1 MGDVAFAAESFS
13 VANDELGVLQD
24 IRRRCCREPTSA
36 IVATWCIG
44 ETQPHENCGAGV
56 VTHPCTGRV
65 LSNPLNSDPFVLEN
79 ASFHA
84 PWWGVVCDATTTPVA
99 IVELVLPYQGLACS
113 LDSINFTALSNLE
126 VLNLEGNEF
135 TGPLPE
141 WIGTMSSLEVLNLN
155 GNRLHGPLLDSII
168 DNVNLV
174 ELSLAQNELTGLVPN
189 QLKVLPLEVLDL
201 FGNQFSG
208 PLPPDVLRNPRLRYL
223 DLSENALSGPFPP
236 HMLLPRLAHFDV
248 SFNELTGP
256 LPPNMH
262 LFGRDDTVPPSPSQL
277 EYFDASNNR
286 LESAIPGLIGQLER
300 LAVFSVRNNSNIF
313 GKVPPLPPLLL
324 QKLDPTAFDGSTHHL
339 ACPLPDLGPSR
350 TWGAVVCS
358 CKGNKTDAGAC
369 MACPSGFVLD
379 ATLNTCS
386 GCPLGSF
393 PQKDICEPCPSG
405 TFAATLGSPACQTC
419 PDGYTSLSGASICNP
434 CPPGTSTSDEG
445 TCLACPPGLHAPAPG
460 TTCLPCPNN
469 TFSAASGT
477 IHCIPCPHNAV
488 ADEGS
493 TQCFPCP
500 QDTTVDLGGSRG
512 CVAQPRPGT
521 GYFGANDDVADCIP
535 GTFND
540 GTFARCQPCSRG
552 SFSSGSAATN
562 CTLCSTGSFT
572 NTTGASQCVYSP
584 PGTYT
589 STLGATEPTF
599 CAPGSIS
606 DVAGATQCSHCPK
619 HTMAPRLGS
628 SACMLAPPGSVLKTT
643 AWPSFLLTLSQPQQ
657 FRLDDLNMSK
667 ITEIVH
673 HAWLFVSP
681 EPMSSLVVSTF
692 DNKLAN
698 NQQFGGTSSVS
709 LHVVLDTHATTLEL
723 LQHIPAYL
731 VVLDMLLDEAA
742 MLLVTDDAPT
752 RLDVLQPLQ
761 LPVAVPCGKGT
772 FSNGTHCVDCG
783 VGTFN
788 DRLGATKCHKCHRG
802 SRASISGSHK
812 CTPCGRDEFADATAT
827 KCMEC
832 PTFSIDLSLVCPQ
845 ANGRFIWLVFYI
857 LYYLHFVW
865 TSHLYLYGQ
874 PTRAPPLMASYRAN
888 GGQTVNTAIVWPPPI
903 VISAATLRSKRGI

>member
-1 MGDVAFAAESFS
+1 MGIDGLLVHLGSVMSETHVSRFDGKRAGIDISVWMYGGASANATELALQAENNVDVMTIEHTLAYESYCISRLELLLKHNITPVVVEKAFARSLKITRAMARKFRRTLQRLHPSIECIVAPYEADAELAHLSLIKYVDVVISEDSDLIPYGCHTVLFKM
-13 VANDELGVLQD
+13 NDLGQALEF
-24 IRRRCCREPTSA
+24 RRRH
-36 IVATWCIG
+36 IG
-44 ETQPHENCGAGV
+44 ACEA
-56 VTHPCTGRV
+56 
-65 LSNPLNSDPFVLEN
+65 F
-79 ASFHA
+79 SFIG
-84 PWWGVVCDATTTPVA
+84 WT
-99 IVELVLPYQGLACS
+99 ELQLVLPYQGLACS

-262 LFGRDDTVPPSPSQL
+262 LFGRDDTVTPSPSQL

-313 GKVPPLPPLLL
+313 
-324 QKLDPTAFDGSTHHL
+324 
-339 ACPLPDLGPSR
+339 
-350 TWGAVVCS
+350 
-358 CKGNKTDAGAC
+358 
-369 MACPSGFVLD
+369 
-379 ATLNTCS
+379 
-386 GCPLGSF
+386 
-393 PQKDICEPCPSG
+393 
-405 TFAATLGSPACQTC
+405 
-419 PDGYTSLSGASICNP
+419 
-434 CPPGTSTSDEG
+434 
-445 TCLACPPGLHAPAPG
+445 
-460 TTCLPCPNN
+460 
-469 TFSAASGT
+469 
-477 IHCIPCPHNAV
+477 
-488 ADEGS
+488 
-493 TQCFPCP
+493 
-500 QDTTVDLGGSRG
+500 
-512 CVAQPRPGT
+512 
-521 GYFGANDDVADCIP
+521 
-535 GTFND
+535 
-540 GTFARCQPCSRG
+540 
-552 SFSSGSAATN
+552 
-562 CTLCSTGSFT
+562 
-572 NTTGASQCVYSP
+572 
-584 PGTYT
+584 
-589 STLGATEPTF
+589 
-599 CAPGSIS
+599 GSIS

-681 EPMSSLVVSTF
+681 EPMSSLVVRTF

-709 LHVVLDTHATTLEL
+709 LHVVLDTHVTTLEL

-802 SRASISGSHK
+802 SH
-812 CTPCGRDEFADATAT
+812 ATAT

-845 ANGRFIWLVFYI
+845 ANGRFMWLVFYI